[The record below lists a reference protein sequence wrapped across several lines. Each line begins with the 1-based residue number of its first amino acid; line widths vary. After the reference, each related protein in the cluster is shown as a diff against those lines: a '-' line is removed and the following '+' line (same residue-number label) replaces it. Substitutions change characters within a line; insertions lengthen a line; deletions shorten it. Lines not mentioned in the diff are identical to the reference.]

1 MKSPSKERGCDGKAN
16 IGSSYERAAEILA
29 HKHGKR
35 YGVYRCP
42 HCGGH
47 HLTTKLD
54 KRGEYAPLLYVTSK
68 SEVHD
73 LLAAVHGGKEERAND
88 EGADGT

>member
-1 MKSPSKERGCDGKAN
+1 MRCWGAELKSPSKERGCDGKAN
-16 IGSSYERAAEILA
+16 IGSSYERAAEMLA

-47 HLTTKLD
+47 HLTTKLE
-54 KRGEYAPLLYVTSK
+54 KRGEYAPLLYVTFNPK
-68 SEVHD
+68 GQGTTH
-73 LLAAVHGGKEERAND
+73 KTEE
-88 EGADGT
+88 